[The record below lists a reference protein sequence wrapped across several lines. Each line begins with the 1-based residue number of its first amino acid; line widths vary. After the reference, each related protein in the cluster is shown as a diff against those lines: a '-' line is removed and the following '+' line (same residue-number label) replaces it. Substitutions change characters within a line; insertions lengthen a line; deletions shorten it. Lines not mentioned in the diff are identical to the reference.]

1 MHILTE
7 ATPVQPSYTPPPDD
21 GRTLYLSGLL
31 ALRNGEAAEAALL
44 LTQALRHS
52 PEHAGMRRNLVRAL
66 LVAERWDQVII
77 QANAALAG
85 APDDAE
91 LHFARATALN
101 ALGQHARAC
110 AAFARSLALQPD
122 HAASWLNMGN
132 ASADLDDLASAET
145 LYRTAIRLAP
155 AMAEAHASLG
165 YVLTMPGRLN

>member
-1 MHILTE
+1 MHTVMDR
-7 ATPVQPSYTPPPDD
+7 AVAQPSSPPTDD
-21 GRTLYLSGLL
+21 GRELYVQGLL
-31 ALRNGEAAEAALL
+31 ALRDGEAGDAVSL
-44 LTQALRHS
+44 LTRALRRQPAH
-52 PEHAGMRRNLVRAL
+52 PGMRRNLVRAL
-66 LVAERWDQVII
+66 LISEQHEQVVIHSD
-77 QANAALAG
+77 AALSAT
-85 APDDAE
+85 PDDGE

-145 LYRTAIRLAP
+145 LYRTALRLDP

-165 YVLTMPGRLN
+165 YVLTMQS